1 MKAFLFLLL
10 ILAPHFYNAQNIN
23 HELSITP
30 ISVYMGSRGRYGNI
44 FYAHGLKYKMVFRK
58 NAVSIGSH
66 GTLFNNLDGRKKAIN
81 PNDLTHIPFLNSSCI
96 SYSRRIVD
104 FDKYPEKLNQL
115 YVTGGYHFFQFGGG
129 VGDYWH
135 VDSIDNGGVKVLSG
149 FRTHSLSI
157 GVSWLNT
164 NTIPSKNKNSLKAKN
179 KFTYEY
185 IHGLV
190 INLTGYNRFDS
201 YSESTE
207 IPNIYDFKRSGLRFT
222 FLHKR
227 ALSKHLGIFAEFEF
241 LYVPFIDYFPNR
253 EIFIPR
259 GGESIKP
266 WFLGFKTGVNL
277 F

>member
-1 MKAFLFLLL
+1 MKASLLLLL

-30 ISVYMGSRGRYGNI
+30 ISIYMGRGRYSGNM
-44 FYAHGLKYKMVFRK
+44 FYAHGLKYKMVFRE
-58 NAVSIGSH
+58 NAVSISSH
-66 GTLFNNLDGRKKAIN
+66 GTFFNNLDGRKKSLN
-81 PNDLTHIPFLNSSCI
+81 PNDRLHIPFLNSSSI

-104 FDKYPEKLNQL
+104 FDKYPESFNQL
-115 YVTGGYHFFQFGGG
+115 DLTGGYNFFQFGAHI
-129 VGDYWH
+129 GDYWH

-164 NTIPSKNKNSLKAKN
+164 KTIPSKNKNALKAKN
-179 KFTYEY
+179 RFTYEY

-201 YSESTE
+201 YSENTE
-207 IPNIYDFKRSGLRFT
+207 ILNIYDFKRSGFRFS

-241 LYVPFIDYFPNR
+241 LYVPFIDYFPNP

-259 GGESIKP
+259 GGERIKP
-266 WFLGFKTGVNL
+266 WFVGVKTGISL
-277 F
+277 S

>member
-1 MKAFLFLLL
+1 MKSSLLLML
-10 ILAPHFYNAQNIN
+10 ILAPYFYNAQDIN

-30 ISVYMGSRGRYGNI
+30 ISIYMGTGRYSGNM

-58 NAVSIGSH
+58 NAVSIDRH
-66 GTLFNNLDGRKKAIN
+66 GTLFNILGGRKKGRN
-81 PNDLTHIPFLNSSCI
+81 PNDRLHIPFLNSSCI

-104 FDKYPEKLNQL
+104 FDKYPERLNQL
-115 YVTGGYHFFQFGGG
+115 YLTGGCHFFQFGAHI
-129 VGDYWH
+129 GDYWH
-135 VDSIDNGGVKVLSG
+135 IDSIDNGGVKVLSG

-164 NTIPSKNKNSLKAKN
+164 KTIPSKDKNLLKAKN

-201 YSESTE
+201 YSESTD

>member
-1 MKAFLFLLL
+1 MKASLLLLL
-10 ILAPHFYNAQNIN
+10 ILSPHFYNAQNIN

-30 ISVYMGSRGRYGNI
+30 ISIYMGSRGRYGNI
-44 FYAHGLKYKMVFRK
+44 FYAHGLKYKMAYKK
-58 NAVSIGSH
+58 NAISLGSH
-66 GTLFNNLDGRKKAIN
+66 GTLFNNLDGRKRRRN
-81 PNDLTHIPFLNSSCI
+81 PNDRAHIPFLNFSSV

-115 YVTGGYHFFQFGGG
+115 YLTGGYHFFQFGAHI
-129 VGDYWH
+129 GDYWH
-135 VDSIDNGGVKVLSG
+135 VDSIDNGGVQVLSG

-164 NTIPSKNKNSLKAKN
+164 KTIPSKNKNALKAKN
-179 KFTYEY
+179 RFTYDY

-201 YSESTE
+201 YSENTE
-207 IPNIYDFKRSGLRFT
+207 IPNIYNFKRNGLRFT

-227 ALSKHLGIFAEFEF
+227 DLSKHLGIFAEFEF

-253 EIFIPR
+253 EIFVPR
-259 GGESIKP
+259 GGERIKP
-266 WFLGFKTGVNL
+266 WFLGIKTGVNL

>member
-1 MKAFLFLLL
+1 M
-10 ILAPHFYNAQNIN
+10 
-23 HELSITP
+23 
-30 ISVYMGSRGRYGNI
+30 
-44 FYAHGLKYKMVFRK
+44 
-58 NAVSIGSH
+58 
-66 GTLFNNLDGRKKAIN
+66 
-81 PNDLTHIPFLNSSCI
+81 
-96 SYSRRIVD
+96 
-104 FDKYPEKLNQL
+104 
-115 YVTGGYHFFQFGGG
+115 
-129 VGDYWH
+129 
-135 VDSIDNGGVKVLSG
+135 
-149 FRTHSLSI
+149 
-157 GVSWLNT
+157 
-164 NTIPSKNKNSLKAKN
+164 IPSKDKNLLKAKN

-201 YSESTE
+201 YSESTG
-207 IPNIYDFKRSGLRFT
+207 IPNIYGFKRSGLRFT